1 MKGTPKNILTVIMI
15 IIGMVIIILNSIIL
29 YKKIKSPIDF
39 NKYKNTTIVYKKNMK
54 PAVKLINTH
63 IEAANIKDDEM
74 FGKQQLP
81 GLQIYLYG
89 TDDISQ
95 FSNGKISKDDTMF
108 FTYTGYFIYG
118 EKNHDYRINLLVKN
132 LDEVISN
139 KGTFFITLNHEY
151 SHYRLRAFTNSHGV
165 DYNKVPEWFDEG
177 IADYNSGQTKNM
189 PSIKVNLKD
198 LTTYEQYKKVYEY
211 PKDPYAESYCAVN
224 YLVKHYGQNIIKNI
238 LLNLKDNDFNQSLKL
253 CTNKNLDEFQSD
265 LFKNYK

>member
-1 MKGTPKNILTVIMI
+1 MKGTPKDILKIIMI
-15 IIGMVIIILNSIIL
+15 IIGIVILLLNSIIL
-29 YKKIKSPIDF
+29 YKRIKKPIDF
-39 NKYKNTTIVYKKNMK
+39 KQYKNTTIIYKKNME
-54 PAVKLINTH
+54 PAVKLISTH

-81 GLQIYLYG
+81 DLQVYLYG

-118 EKNHDYRINLLVKN
+118 EKNHDYRINLLIKN
-132 LDEVISN
+132 LDELISN
-139 KGTFFITLNHEY
+139 KGPFFITLTHEY

-177 IADYNSGQTKNM
+177 IAHYNSGRIMDM

-198 LTTYEQYKKVYEY
+198 LTTYEQYNKVYTY

-224 YLVKHYGQNIIKNI
+224 YLIKHYGQNIITNI

-253 CTNKNLDEFQSD
+253 CTNKTLDEFQND